1 MTSRGAPDRVGPWS
15 LQRAVGRAGELH
27 AASGRLLEGAGPGGR
42 IVRVLHAERPAVV
55 LGAAQPGSDV
65 DAGRA
70 ARLGVDIARRRSGGG
85 AVLVG
90 PGESLWVDVAIPR
103 GDPLWSDDV
112 GTAMAWIGE
121 AWVSALDAVG
131 AGPAERWAGRLVSS
145 PWSDKVCFA
154 GVGPGE
160 VLRPPAGAA
169 GSPAGVAGSPA
180 GRPQAPSAAAA
191 RPTPPPPA
199 RRPGVPFAG
208 RGLLGPK
215 VVGISQRRTRAGALF
230 QTAALLRWRPLDLLD
245 VLVMEPAER
254 ARAADQLAGVAQAV
268 GGARSCG
275 GAAAGELL
283 DAFLGALPPGAQHG
297 GAAIRL
303 P

>member
-1 MTSRGAPDRVGPWS
+1 MGAPDGVGPWTV
-15 LQRAVGRAGELH
+15 QRAVGRAGELH

-55 LGAAQPGSDV
+55 LGAAEPDSDV
-65 DAGRA
+65 DSGRA
-70 ARLGVDIARRRSGGG
+70 ARLGVDVARRCSGGG

-103 GDPLWSDDV
+103 ADPLWSDDV
-112 GTAMAWIGE
+112 GAAMAWIGE
-121 AWVSALDAVG
+121 AWVNALEAAG

-160 VLRPPAGAA
+160 VLRPA
-169 GSPAGVAGSPA
+169 AGVAASP
-180 GRPQAPSAAAA
+180 RS
-191 RPTPPPPA
+191 
-199 RRPGVPFAG
+199 PGLPLAG

-245 VLVMEPAER
+245 VLVMEQAER
-254 ARAADQLAGVAQAV
+254 ARAADQLAGAAEAA
-268 GGARSCG
+268 GGAQPG
-275 GAAAGELL
+275 GAAPGDLL
-283 DAFLGALPPGAQHG
+283 DAFLGALPPTAQHG
-297 GAAIRL
+297 GPAIRL